1 MSRSDFDSEQEERAD
16 AAASPR
22 PLRRERWILAGAG
35 VLALVALSL
44 GLVVGTAPPLAGP
57 SPVDAAEQAEQ
68 ADEEE
73 PPPPPPVQVPM
84 PTPAPIGDE
93 AVATEAVVSSVE
105 TLVDATNEVLQR
117 ADGGTEG
124 IESVATGFVEG
135 EVQALALEREKLGYT
150 QVGEATVTSTKVRS
164 IDLAANPPT
173 ALLEVCI
180 DTSDLDVLDPNGES
194 VADQLY
200 RPGHPVMHLYG
211 AVFLDGLWRVSTH
224 EIPDGAS
231 CT

>member
-1 MSRSDFDSEQEERAD
+1 MSQPDFESEQEERAD
-16 AAASPR
+16 AAASLHR
-22 PLRRERWILAGAG
+22 HRRVRWIVAGAA
-35 VLALVALSL
+35 VLALVALVVAALSL
-44 GLVVGTAPPLAGP
+44 GVGTAPPMAENP
-57 SPVDAAEQAEQ
+57 PVDAAEEG
-68 ADEEE
+68 EL
-73 PPPPPPVQVPM
+73 PPPPVAVPM
-84 PTPAPIGDE
+84 PTPAPLGDE
-93 AVATEAVVSSVE
+93 AVATEAVVVSVE

-135 EVQALALEREKLGYT
+135 EIQALALEREKLGYT

-164 IDLAANPPT
+164 IDLAATPPT

-180 DTSDLDVLDPNGES
+180 DTSDLDVLDPNGDS

-211 AVFLDGLWRVSTH
+211 AVYLDGLWRVSTH

>member
-1 MSRSDFDSEQEERAD
+1 MSQADFESEQEERAD
-16 AAASPR
+16 AAATTHR
-22 PLRRERWILAGAG
+22 NRRVRWIAVGAA
-35 VLALVALSL
+35 VLAVVALSL
-44 GLVVGTAPPLAGP
+44 GIVIGMAPP
-57 SPVDAAEQAEQ
+57 PVDPAPVDSAEQAE
-68 ADEEE
+68 EEE
-73 PPPPPPVQVPM
+73 PPPPPVQVPM
-84 PTPAPIGDE
+84 PTSAPLGDE
-93 AVATEAVVSSVE
+93 AEATEAVVLSVE

-135 EVQALALEREKLGYT
+135 EIQALASERKHMGYT
-150 QVGEATVTSTKVRS
+150 QVGEATVTSVNVRS

-180 DTSDLDVLDPNGES
+180 DTSDLDVLDPNGDS

-200 RPGHPVMHLYG
+200 RPDHPVMHLYG
-211 AVFLDGLWRVSTH
+211 AVFMDGIWKVSTH